1 MNDNPIVSICCITY
15 NHAPFIRECL
25 DGFLMQETT
34 FPVEILIHDDASTD
48 GTDDIIREYTAKFP
62 DKIFPLYEEEN
73 KFSNGY
79 AGKMDL
85 FNYERAKGKY
95 IAYCEGDDH
104 WTDPLKL
111 QKQVDF
117 METHPE
123 YSVCFH
129 NCHYYDVR
137 LGKVIYPRFYKYIKD
152 EREGVDVT
160 IDDYFHRN
168 MIIPLTMLF
177 RLSMYSFDWRKQ
189 YKYFRDTYEIYHLLK
204 AGKGYWMKFDGG
216 VYTRHGGGVS
226 TSASVEQHCWE
237 ERENIKDLYLHNH
250 DEVLGNYLE
259 EILLWNYD
267 VFSRKKQ
274 VGSFHK
280 IMRDNFREVP
290 YVVIKVY
297 TKIMIRKAKK
307 LLANR

>member
-1 MNDNPIVSICCITY
+1 MNDKPIVSICCITY
-15 NHAPFIRECL
+15 NHAPFIKECL

-48 GTDDIIREYTAKFP
+48 GTDDIIREYAAKFP

-73 KFSNGY
+73 KFSHGY

-117 METHPE
+117 LESHPE

-129 NCHYYDVR
+129 NCHYYDFR
-137 LGKVIYPRFYKYIKD
+137 LGKVLYPRFYNYITD
-152 EREGVDVT
+152 QREGVDVT
-160 IDDYFHRN
+160 IDDYFHKN
-168 MIIPLTMLF
+168 MIIPLTMVF
-177 RLSMYSFDWRKQ
+177 RLSMYSFDWRSQ

-216 VYTRHGGGVS
+216 VYTKHEGGVS
-226 TSASVEQHCWE
+226 TSASTEQHCLE
-237 ERENIKDLYLHNH
+237 ERENIKELYLKNG
-250 DEVLGNYLE
+250 DGLLKDYLV

-267 VFSRKKQ
+267 VFGRDMNLR
-274 VGSFHK
+274 SFHK
-280 IMRDNFREVP
+280 IMRKYFFQIP
-290 YVVIKVY
+290 TVVIRVFQKIAFRKV
-297 TKIMIRKAKK
+297 KD
-307 LLANR
+307 LLRNR